1 MSGIKVGQIIELTDG
16 RKATVRFVGQ
26 THFATGDW
34 VGVELEDD
42 GGKNDGS
49 VQGSAIS
56 TARWAEAW
64 NKEAQ
69 LRRRSADD
77 QEDQSECSQSEPG
90 QSNTPPI
97 KPCQASATNSRTGT
111 PSNSRVS
118 SVGTRPTRGSTV
130 SSSRTSMAPPALP
143 PLRGTRQAS
152 TSSATARGGGVART
166 ASGRSSTATRGGRGG
181 LSRPAGGRVLSG
193 DSLSGNEG
201 GFGKGSDMSSPLK
214 SDGEQGISPVQ
225 SRTQALEKLTGPA
238 GSKTTTP
245 GSTTP
250 ASRTASGA
258 VRPAANN
265 ALARENEDLK
275 TKLKVL
281 ERKRLED
288 KEKLKELER
297 IQEQHDKF
305 ANINK
310 KIEGKFQ
317 TTAQENSSLR
327 KQLKEAEDRLGSIE
341 TLQAEYDSILELATL
356 DREMAQEEAE
366 VFKAELD
373 ALKLKAE
380 ELELD
385 NEILRDEKAEYEKG
399 TSAEDR
405 QSTNWIQLERQNER
419 LKEAL
424 IRFRDL
430 KEEEDEKSKE
440 LLKALQ
446 SDLTD
451 FEAIREQYV
460 IAKEKLVEAEMRVE
474 DLKEQLDNADAA
486 EEMIEKLSSDLY
498 TQGEHVKELNAT
510 IEELEELREIN
521 DELEANHVQNEK
533 EMQKEMDFKDTVIA
547 EQARRMGQQDDNIED
562 MEYTLSRFRELVM
575 SLQTDLEDMRA
586 SHAVNEVESEQL
598 NSKSRQMMDL
608 NLKLQISAAKTQVKT
623 IDLELQKMDAQEAQQ
638 HLQIVKLFLPE
649 TYDADKNSVLALLR
663 FRRLA
668 FKANLL
674 HGFIKDRVGGQ
685 AHLGH
690 EDDVFAGCD
699 ALDKLVWVSS
709 MCDRF
714 VNAISHCTLEEFAK
728 YDGALFELEPVE
740 RALNGWIDG
749 LRRDELK
756 EKQCAS
762 ELSRTIALMT
772 HLGESHLDSAA
783 ATFAVVKDF
792 VQRVVPASGEDDEL
806 AQHFSRKVE
815 AVVSQTRSAKV
826 IVGKAVRSLEDLK
839 ARHLSLTTDT
849 GEVFEQCE
857 AATQELAD
865 MSRKI
870 GLDLHTLTSEEGR
883 TEPLSYSD
891 ISSTVHRTVMTAYSS
906 SETDLFSTYLSK
918 LRTLTS
924 QIADLAAVCA
934 DLSQTQEFDRSQEP
948 WIVRAQELKALKTIP
963 VDAEEEL
970 RQLKESYNDLRR
982 AVAVRDEILS
992 TSNLRIET
1000 LEARMRDA
1008 NAKAARMT
1016 ELETQ
1021 ILDAQTSMS
1030 KLKED
1035 IEKQDREL
1043 KTLETDRDKWKKV
1056 AGDSQAFTEAGSAAG
1071 GAGPNSKAGQE
1082 RAVATAREMDVLR
1095 NEIASLQAAVRYLRE
1110 DNRRARAADQLHQ
1123 HNWLAEPLLP
1133 SKPSP
1138 AEQRRQLVAAESRDV
1153 LAELLKMAGS
1163 TAAVYDL
1170 KTLPESRLAAWRPA
1184 RASPQY
1190 HAARRA
1196 EDWAAWKGWR
1206 DDVLDKART
1215 VVAVE
1220 KSTAAG
1226 AAAREE
1232 RDIKRRVAARLR
1244 IRMPGADGKMVPGV
1258 GGEVWI
1264 AGSRGVGGCFGK
1276 VEA

>member
-1 MSGIKVGQIIELTDG
+1 MSSIKVGQVVELTDG

-26 THFATGDW
+26 THFASGDW
-34 VGVELEDD
+34 IGVELDDD

-49 VQGSAIS
+49 VQGSATS
-56 TARWAEAW
+56 TARWA
-64 NKEAQ
+64 
-69 LRRRSADD
+69 
-77 QEDQSECSQSEPG
+77 G
-90 QSNTPPI
+90 
-97 KPCQASATNSRTGT
+97 ASSTATSRTGT

-118 SVGTRPTRGSTV
+118 SVGTRPTRGASGGG
-130 SSSRTSMAPPALP
+130 SRGSMGPPALP

-152 TSSATARGGGVART
+152 TSSTTARGGAVART

-181 LSRPAGGRVLSG
+181 VSRPAGGRVLSG
-193 DSLSGNEG
+193 ESLSGNESS
-201 GFGKGSDMSSPLK
+201 FGTRSSDIGSPLK

-238 GSKTTTP
+238 ASKATTP
-245 GSTTP
+245 GSATP

-258 VRPAANN
+258 ARPPANN

-275 TKLKVL
+275 TKLKVM

-305 ANINK
+305 ASINK

-341 TLQAEYDSILELATL
+341 TLQAEHDSILELATL

-373 ALKLKAE
+373 ALKEKAE

-405 QSTNWIQLERQNER
+405 QSTNWMQLERQNER

-440 LLKALQ
+440 LLKSLQ

-451 FEAIREQYV
+451 YAAIREQYD

-486 EEMIEKLSSDLY
+486 EEMIEKLSSDLF
-498 TQGEHVKELNAT
+498 TQGEHIKELNAT

-533 EMQKEMDFKDTVIA
+533 EMQKDMDFKDTIIA

-608 NLKLQISAAKTQVKT
+608 NLKLQLSAAKTQVKT

-649 TYDADKNSVLALLR
+649 TYDVDKNSVLALLR

-674 HGFIKDRVGGQ
+674 HGFIKERVTGQ
-685 AHLGH
+685 GHPGH

-772 HLGESHLDSAA
+772 HLGEVHISDGLESFADNVQMRTVMMQSHLESAA
-783 ATFAVVKDF
+783 ATFAVVKDL
-792 VQRVVPASGEDDEL
+792 VQRVVPANGEDDEL
-806 AQHFSRKVE
+806 AQHFARKVD

-839 ARHLSLTTDT
+839 SRHLSLTTDT
-849 GEVFEQCE
+849 GEVFEQYE
-857 AATQELAD
+857 SATQELAD

-870 GLDLHTLTSEEGR
+870 GVDLHALTSEEGR

-906 SETDLFSTYLSK
+906 SETDLFSSYLSK
-918 LRTLTS
+918 LRTLTG
-924 QIADLAAVCA
+924 QISDLAAVCA

-982 AVAVRDEILS
+982 AVAVRDENIS

-1016 ELETQ
+1016 ELEAQ
-1021 ILDAQTSMS
+1021 IVDAQNTMA

-1043 KTLETDRDKWKKV
+1043 KTLEGDRDKWKKV

-1071 GAGPNSKAGQE
+1071 GAGSNKKAGQE

-1123 HNWLAEPLLP
+1123 HNWLAEPLLK
-1133 SKPSP
+1133 SKPTP
-1138 AEQRRQLVAAESRDV
+1138 AEQRREMVTAESKDV

-1163 TAAVYDL
+1163 AAVYDL
-1170 KTLPESRLAAWRPA
+1170 KTLPAGAESRLAWRPA

-1196 EDWAAWKGWR
+1196 EDWASWKGWR

-1215 VVAVE
+1215 VVANE
-1220 KSTAAG
+1220 KSTAVG

-1232 RDIKRRVAARLR
+1232 REIKRRAAARLR
-1244 IRMPGADGKMVPGV
+1244 IRMPGADGKMVPGS
-1258 GGEVWI
+1258 GGEVQI
-1264 AGSRGVGGCFGK
+1264 AGSREWEGVLGK